1 MIAAPPIFIYAQF
14 RGEII
19 VWKDF
24 HQDVLETED
33 LEEQAMLQSQTQK
46 MNLMQFAIYFRC
58 FLKTNLIRLL

>member
-1 MIAAPPIFIYAQF
+1 MIAAAPIFIYAYF

-19 VWKDF
+19 WKDF

-33 LEEQAMLQSQTQK
+33 LEEQAMLQSQTPK
-46 MNLMQFAIYFRC
+46 MNLMQSAISSRF